1 MSRRIERVAVIGAGV
16 IGAGWAAQFLGAGL
30 DVVVSD
36 PDPATEGRVGAHLE
50 RCWPALVRLGLADG
64 AAPRPIEIVND
75 PGSAAAQAD
84 FVQESGPELLDAKRD
99 LISLLDA
106 VAGPDVVIAS
116 SSSGFAPSLLQP
128 GCRHPERVIVG
139 HPFHPVHLIP
149 IVEVVGGPNEQPAA
163 RQAIE
168 LYERIGK
175 RPVRVT
181 KELPGHIVNRLQA
194 ALWREAYWLMSI
206 GAASV
211 ADIDSAISSGPGLR
225 WALLGP
231 FATQHLSGGPE
242 GLARV
247 LDHLGL
253 PMAYWW
259 ETFETPVFDQRL
271 IDQAVSGVNAE
282 LAGLDT
288 EQVETQRDQ
297 LLEQILVAKAEADRL
312 PAFRPQ
318 FPLRGVA
325 P

>member
-1 MSRRIERVAVIGAGV
+1 MSRRIQQVAVIGAGV
-16 IGAGWAAQFLGAGL
+16 IGAGWAAQFSGAGL

-64 AAPRPIEIVND
+64 ATPRRIEIVND
-75 PGSAAAQAD
+75 PGLAAAEAD
-84 FVQESGPELLDAKRD
+84 FIQESGPELLDVKSD
-99 LISLLDA
+99 LIRVLDA
-106 VAGPDVVIAS
+106 AAGPDVVIAS

-149 IVEVVGGPNEQPAA
+149 VVEVVGGPDEQSAA
-163 RQAIE
+163 RQATE

-206 GAASV
+206 GAATV

-231 FATQHLSGGPE
+231 FATQHLSGGPG

-247 LDHLGL
+247 LEQLGP
-253 PMAYWW
+253 PMAHWW

-271 IDQAVSGVNAE
+271 IDQAVSGVNSE
-282 LAGLDT
+282 LADLDT
-288 EQVETQRDQ
+288 VQMETQRDQ
-297 LLEQILVAKAEADRL
+297 LLEQLLIAKAEADRL

-318 FPLRGVA
+318 LPLTGLK